1 MNRRKYPRFQV
12 DLPVSFSEDRLE
24 GTGTMI
30 DLSVE
35 GCRIRSEASVFT
47 GDYLAMQ
54 LHLPDQDC
62 PLRIDLAAVRW
73 SIGQEFG
80 VEIIRLSPDQQTRL
94 RELIHAVEERHCSKA
109 YGDRT

>member
-1 MNRRKYPRFQV
+1 MNRRKHSRFHV
-12 DLPVSFSEDRLE
+12 EIPISFSEDRLE
-24 GTGTMI
+24 GTGTVI
-30 DLSVE
+30 DLSIE
-35 GCRIRSEASVFT
+35 GCRVRSDAPVFT

-54 LHLPDQDC
+54 FHLPDQDC

-73 SIGQEFG
+73 SIGWEFG

-109 YGDRT
+109 YSDRA